1 MKLLAH
7 KDGLGLVLGA
17 LLRQGALCPKCSF
30 ATRVTSRQWATCKRC
45 GEKVKR
51 KQLPAP

>member
-7 KDGLGLVLGA
+7 KDSLSLVLGA
-17 LLRQGALCPKCSF
+17 LLDKGALCPKCHS
-30 ATRVTSRQWATCKRC
+30 ATRVTSSQWATCKRC

-51 KQLPAP
+51 NQLPTP